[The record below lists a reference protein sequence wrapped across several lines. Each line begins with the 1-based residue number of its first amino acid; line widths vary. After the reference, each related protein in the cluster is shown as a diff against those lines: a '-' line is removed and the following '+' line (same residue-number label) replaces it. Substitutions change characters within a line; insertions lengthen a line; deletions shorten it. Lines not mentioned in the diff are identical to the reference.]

1 MSNTLDLTSE
11 NFQKILG
18 EDSQNKLVL
27 IEFYSPSSPESQQQT
42 AIVTT
47 IAAEYPE
54 HLILAKLNCETEQT
68 LAQQLAQQIGI
79 QTIPALVLIKASAPV
94 DMLAGP
100 QTDAQIREAL
110 SKHLPSPDDLILE
123 QAKQALLKGDMDN
136 AYNFAKKAYA
146 INPENARIKLVFADI
161 CLKIQ
166 KLEDAKSLI
175 ASIPMIDQ
183 DAYYTNI
190 KAKLELALEALDSP
204 EIKELQEKS
213 AEDPNNLELK
223 AQLAIQYNQV
233 GRKEEALEALY
244 SVLKKDLAFGD
255 AKKTYLDVIA
265 TLPDGDSIALK
276 YRRKLYSMLY

>member
-1 MSNTLDLTSE
+1 MSNILDLTSE

-18 EDSQNKLVL
+18 EDSQNKLII
-27 IEFYSPSSPESQQQT
+27 IEFFSPNSPESQQQ
-42 AIVTT
+42 APLVSA
-47 IAAEYPE
+47 IAAEYPD
-54 HLILAKLNCETEQT
+54 HLVLAKLNCEEQQT

-79 QTIPALVLIKASAPV
+79 QAIPALVIIKASAPV
-94 DMLAGP
+94 DMLSGP

-110 SKHLPSPDDLILE
+110 SKHLPSPDDLVLE
-123 QAKQALLKGDMDN
+123 QAKQALINGEMDK
-136 AYNFAKKAYA
+136 AYNFAKQAYE

-166 KLEDAKSLI
+166 KLEDAKALI

-183 DAYYTNI
+183 DDYYISI

-204 EIKELQEKS
+204 EIKELQDK
-213 AEDPNNLELK
+213 AELEPDNLEIK
-223 AQLAIQYNQV
+223 TQLAVQYNQV

-244 SVLKKDLAFGD
+244 TVLRKDLSFGE
-255 AKKTYLDVIA
+255 AKKMYLDVIA
-265 TLPDGDSIALK
+265 TLPDGDALALK